1 MADKSKKENKN
12 LIVGGICAVVAI
24 VVVVIIAVAVTT
36 TGSGKLGDSYFVSDG
51 EKYVLTLDTDDMELG
66 ETDNEYVP
74 TKAHIV
80 YYYSGDEITGAKAYY
95 EYKDTETAKAA
106 LAEMKEQSGEDLGE
120 TAVEGKYIIV
130 TIDASEYEG
139 MTASDVKSQIEF
151 MEALKDMDFSE
162 DEVEE
167 VEETDETESADKTE
181 EVTE

>member
-24 VVVVIIAVAVTT
+24 VVVVIIAVVVAT

-51 EKYVLTLDTDDMELG
+51 EKYVLTLDTEDMELG

-80 YYYSGDEITGAKAYY
+80 YYYSGDEITSAKAYY
-95 EYKDTETAKAA
+95 EYKDAETAKAA
-106 LAEMKEQSGEDLGE
+106 LAEMKEQSGEDLGDA
-120 TAVEGKYIIV
+120 AVDGKYIVV
-130 TIDASEYEG
+130 TVDASEYEG

-151 MEALKDMDFSE
+151 MEALKNMDFSE
-162 DEVEE
+162 DEVEV
-167 VEETDETESADKTE
+167 VEETDTTNDTE

>member
-24 VVVVIIAVAVTT
+24 VVVVIIAVVVAT

-51 EKYVLTLDTDDMELG
+51 EKYVLTLDTDDMELS
-66 ETDNEYVP
+66 ETDTEYVP

-95 EYKDTETAKAA
+95 EYKDAETAKAA

-120 TAVEGKYIIV
+120 ITMEGKYVIV
-130 TIDASEYEG
+130 VVDASEYEG

-151 MEALKDMDFSE
+151 MEALKNLDYSE

-167 VEETDETESADKTE
+167 VEETDTTDETE